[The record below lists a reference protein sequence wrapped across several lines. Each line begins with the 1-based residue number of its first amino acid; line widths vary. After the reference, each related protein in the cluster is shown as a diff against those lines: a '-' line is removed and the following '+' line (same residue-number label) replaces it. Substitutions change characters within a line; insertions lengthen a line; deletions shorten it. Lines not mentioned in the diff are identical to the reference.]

1 MHHNTEI
8 AAVTNDLLM
17 ASDEGLISV
26 LVLIDLSSAFDT
38 INHQI
43 LLERLEHLIGINGT
57 TLSWF
62 KSYYSHRPQSVL
74 INDEFSMQPHPFC
87 DVLGP
92 ILFTLY
98 MLHFSLP
105 HGYKHWHLTLM
116 PHGIGGLT

>member
-74 INDEFSMQPHPFC
+74 INDEFSMQPIHSVMYLDQYYSLYTC
-87 DVLGP
+87 
-92 ILFTLY
+92 FTFHY
-98 MLHFSLP
+98 HM
-105 HGYKHWHLTLM
+105 GTNT
-116 PHGIGGLT
+116 GI